1 MKKALLFLAVLCVA
15 GIFSAKAQSS
25 SDSAFV
31 RDLNYT
37 FINTSSLPYSA
48 SASITTSDKI
58 LKDIRVGRRAKG
70 YAIQVSG
77 SKTLDITMATGGWDS
92 YLYLLDANFN
102 VVTYNDDNTGIAGSR
117 IVRTLSAGQY
127 YIIATTFSAYATLP
141 ANFSF
146 SINEITVTPI
156 NSLTPTSLATLPANI
171 NDTLKSTDPFIDVN
185 GEIKS
190 VKLYSFQGTQNKIV
204 KVAGS
209 FPEVLLMDNN
219 RNILKIG
226 STGAFA
232 AQLSRAG
239 TYYLAFVGNINQT
252 SKVTISLHDYQTYYI
267 DAINGSDAT
276 GRNGLTASTAF
287 KTLDTAIARSQNIG
301 RYYLTEDYTINT
313 NNGYRVIYY
322 GELLPYQKDIHLYAT
337 SSYPNGVAYAG
348 SKMVVGENGG
358 TYNFL
363 IENTRFNSSTIFGGN
378 SSKNVHV
385 EVNNLKIRNSKLKGY
400 IGYSDTL
407 IIRNCEYTNDSVSNV
422 LFYPTHTG
430 KTEIINSTFSNDT
443 FSIFISGYEYLNNHR
458 IITME
463 NITFNSNIMGEPQRF
478 QNDSVVIKS
487 GTWQNNNLKGNWSTN
502 SNTNIINKNLAG
514 FFLQN
519 AVLDFGANFSMDMN
533 NYICIDTISTVRIS
547 SNINAASAAQIYP
560 FKMTRP
566 SNSPIAV
573 ADYYEGRRLLSG
585 SSSLL
590 SNNYQKFSVA
600 QADNSALWYL
610 HPDGTIHTYNAGIA
624 QAENADIRIFPNPAS
639 DKVTIEL
646 QNISATEICVMDI
659 YGKTVVR
666 QAING
671 QSEVLD
677 LGNLAKGM
685 YFVQIRNNS
694 KVEATQKLV
703 KK

>member
-1 MKKALLFLAVLCVA
+1 MKKTLLVLAVLCVA

-31 RDLNYT
+31 RDLSYT
-37 FINTSSLPYSA
+37 FINASSLPYSA

-70 YAIQVSG
+70 YAFQVSG

-92 YLYLLDANFN
+92 YLYLLDANYN

-127 YIIATTFSAYATLP
+127 YIIATTYSAYATLP

-156 NSLTPTSLATLPANI
+156 NSLTATALATLPANI
-171 NDTLKSTDPFIDVN
+171 RDTLKSTDPFIDVN

-190 VKLYSFQGTQNKIV
+190 VKFYSFQGTQNKV
-204 KVAGS
+204 LKVDGY
-209 FPEVLLMDNN
+209 FPQVLLMDNN
-219 RNILKIG
+219 RNILKTG
-226 STGAFA
+226 STSAFA
-232 AQLSRAG
+232 AQLSRTG
-239 TYYLAFVGNINQT
+239 TYYLAFVGNLTQDA
-252 SKVTISLHDYQTYYI
+252 KATISLHDYQTYYV
-267 DAINGSDAT
+267 DALNGSDAT
-276 GRNGLTASTAF
+276 GRNGLSTSTAF

-301 RYYLTEDYTINT
+301 RYYLTEDYTIT
-313 NNGYRVIYY
+313 NSGLRLIYY
-322 GELLPYQKDIHLYAT
+322 GELLPYQKDIHLYYN
-337 SSYPNGVAYAG
+337 SSTPVGVAYAG
-348 SKMVVGENGG
+348 SKLVVGENGG

-363 IENTRFNSSTIFGGN
+363 IENTRFNASPIFCGY
-378 SSKNVHV
+378 SSKNVHI

-422 LFYPTHTG
+422 LFYPTNTG
-430 KTEIINSTFSNDT
+430 KTEIINSTFTNDT
-443 FSIFISGYEYLNNHR
+443 FSIFISGYEYFNNHR

-502 SNTNIINKNLAG
+502 NNTNIINKNLAG

-560 FKMTRP
+560 FKMAGP
-566 SNSPIAV
+566 SSSPKAV
-573 ADYYEGRRLLSG
+573 ADYYDGRRLLSG
-585 SSSLL
+585 SAGLL
-590 SNNYQKFSVA
+590 SANYQKFSVA
-600 QADNSALWYL
+600 QAASQLWYL
-610 HPDGTIHTYNAGIA
+610 HPDGTIHSYSVGIET
-624 QAENADIRIFPNPAS
+624 AENSDIRMYPNPAA
-639 DKVTIEL
+639 DKVTVEL
-646 QNISATEICVMDI
+646 QNTTATEICVMDI

-666 QAING
+666 QAVNS

-694 KVEATQKLV
+694 KVEATQKLI